1 MEDLSGR
8 RNFSFQMQIGLTR
21 DQINIDGEL
30 TLASLQEIA
39 CSFVDRKVSW
49 SAVRFFLLTFHVSSQ
64 IRRKSLRLSNFKDVL
79 LSQFFVIYKGIR
91 KRFSPLFNFMNIC
104 FILLKAFLFF
114 ASCSFSSFFF
124 YYGNPSC
131 D

>member
-8 RNFSFQMQIGLTR
+8 RSFSFQMQIGLTR

-49 SAVRFFLLTFHVSSQ
+49 SAVRFILLTFHVTSQ
-64 IRRKSLRLSNFKDVL
+64 IHRKWLRLSNFKDVL
-79 LSQFFVIYKGIR
+79 LSQFFILYKGI
-91 KRFSPLFNFMNIC
+91 
-104 FILLKAFLFF
+104 
-114 ASCSFSSFFF
+114 
-124 YYGNPSC
+124 
-131 D
+131 